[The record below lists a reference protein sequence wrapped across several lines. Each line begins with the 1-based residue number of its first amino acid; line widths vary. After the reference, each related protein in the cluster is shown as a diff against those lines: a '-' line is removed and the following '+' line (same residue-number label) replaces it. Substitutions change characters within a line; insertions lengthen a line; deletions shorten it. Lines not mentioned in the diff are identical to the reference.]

1 MLSIMLIAFNHK
13 YNYIVAF
20 SIVQYLRCPYYSAP
34 SMASGQ
40 SAKVTPFPCIVP
52 EKMHHS
58 QGNLFTSFFLYEN
71 WPGVAKSGFIYFAA
85 LFLAF
90 D

>member
-1 MLSIMLIAFNHK
+1 
-13 YNYIVAF
+13 
-20 SIVQYLRCPYYSAP
+20 
-34 SMASGQ
+34 MASGQ

-58 QGNLFTSFFLYEN
+58 QGNLFASFFPYEN